1 MIFFDSFPV
10 FREIRKKPVFIRRR
24 KAPRE
29 HIRSCAGLFTY
40 HTIFHIFY
48 FPMCR
53 AGASVLLS
61 HCCQSSFFIWF
72 ADFLIIALILCKKLI
87 LLYFNA
93 QLYTRKIYRF
103 NARKTKKNSRYIYS
117 NCSSTSEVHA
127 ALTLLFPA
135 HLYSD
140 RSISLELLSVFLS
153 DSLNYLPEK
162 TTIMSRPKL
171 YIFFKCDQRRQVFL
185 RHNSSQ

>member
-1 MIFFDSFPV
+1 MHLILCNWLPFHRLCSF
-10 FREIRKKPVFIRRR
+10 
-24 KAPRE
+24 
-29 HIRSCAGLFTY
+29 
-40 HTIFHIFY
+40 
-48 FPMCR
+48 
-53 AGASVLLS
+53 AS
-61 HCCQSSFFIWF
+61 QTFIWF
-72 ADFLIIALILCKKLI
+72 ANFLNIALILCKKLI

-103 NARKTKKNSRYIYS
+103 NARKTKKNSRYIYP

-127 ALTLLFPA
+127 ALTSLFPA

-140 RSISLELLSVFLS
+140 RSISLKFLPALLS

-162 TTIMSRPKL
+162 TAIMSLPKL

-185 RHNSSQ
+185 HHDSSQ